1 MSDRRV
7 PEYVAVEC
15 PVCYTRMHARPAKAP
30 GTIKCPDCYTLARVP
45 SISEVLARLPR
56 ARAPEVI
63 GTYDLGSELNPIVED
78 ATPDW
83 PTTGS
88 YGLSAPVADSYDA
101 GPTPAPGVAPATSAG
116 GASGEDQRWSRLSA
130 ESRPSRGEPDPAQT
144 AARPAAAPPADA
156 DDVKPPPDSS
166 AVACPACGAR
176 IEPPASDRPQ
186 TILCPE
192 CLEDVPVPGRRTAAR
207 ASARPKPR
215 QDSPPPEPE
224 PRDLAKERTQRP
236 VGKPAKPPA
245 AKPPAESST
254 EQPRRGTAKARP
266 APAVPEPDRTP
277 ALPPAGAPAEERI
290 EFEAVV
296 YPQPPRGPVNVF
308 EAMAEIR
315 QEAPD
320 PPPRWTFFSSVFG
333 FPWRPDVLMR
343 WIYLAAGF
351 TVFGIVVSGYVLM
364 AEDTGLWL
372 LVLMFFMPPLVA
384 AAGLT
389 LSYSAACFLPILIDT
404 AAGNDRVKSWFDPD
418 WKEWAVQFMYLV
430 CMLFVALLVGHVI
443 GVLADVRGET
453 YGLVLGVTTY
463 VTFPIIVLS
472 SQEANSMFIPL
483 TLPILRSMV
492 TSAWVWLMF
501 YVLSGVLVGA
511 AAVLILLE
519 SEVSPYLALMGSGP
533 ILATVCLI
541 YPRLLGRLA
550 WRASLTGARRRRRK
564 RRRPVEF
571 PAPAGGIK

>member
-30 GTIKCPDCYTLARVP
+30 GEIKCPDCYTLARVP

-56 ARAPEVI
+56 TRAPEVI

-88 YGLSAPVADSYDA
+88 YGLSAPVAESYDA
-101 GPTPAPGVAPATSAG
+101 VPTPSPDVAPATPVS
-116 GASGEDQRWSRLSA
+116 GASDEDQRWSRLSA
-130 ESRPSRGEPDPAQT
+130 KSRPSRREQDPEQST
-144 AARPAAAPPADA
+144 EQPASAAPPGRA
-156 DDVKPPPDSS
+156 KPTEPPPDSS
-166 AVACPACGAR
+166 AVVCPACGAR

-192 CLEDVPVPGRRTAAR
+192 CLEDVPVPGRRSAPRAPAR
-207 ASARPKPR
+207 
-215 QDSPPPEPE
+215 PE
-224 PRDLAKERTQRP
+224 PRQESPIPESEPRDPAKERTRRP
-236 VGKPAKPPA
+236 VGKPAARPA
-245 AKPPAESST
+245 VESGT
-254 EQPRRGTAKARP
+254 EQPRRGTAKSRP
-266 APAVPEPDRTP
+266 ATAVPEPDP
-277 ALPPAGAPAEERI
+277 GPPPAGAPAEERI
-290 EFEAVV
+290 EFEAIV

-308 EAMAEIR
+308 EALAEIR
-315 QEAPD
+315 QESPD

-333 FPWRPDVLMR
+333 FPWRPDMLVR
-343 WIYLAAGF
+343 WIYLTLGF
-351 TVFGIVVSGYVLM
+351 TVFGIVLAGFVALAQLVS
-364 AEDTGLWL
+364 WL
-372 LVLMFFMPPLVA
+372 LVLVLFMPALVA

-418 WKEWAVQFMYLV
+418 WKEWSVQFMYLV
-430 CMLFVALLVGHVI
+430 CMLFVAMLVGHVI

-453 YGLVLGVTTY
+453 YRLVLGVATY
-463 VTFPIIVLS
+463 LAFPIIVLS
-472 SQEANSMFIPL
+472 SQEANSMFVPL

-501 YVLSGVLVGA
+501 YVLSGALLGA

-519 SEVSPYLALMGSGP
+519 SEVSPYFALIASGP

-550 WRASLTGARRRRRK
+550 WRASLTGAHRRRKK
-564 RRRPVEF
+564 RRRPAEF